1 LQEIAFSQ
9 RDSEVMRSQSFSCCT
24 CILLLGATATAFAA
38 ERGIA
43 DFGKWQSA
51 GNAFSK
57 GPATGDLIEKL
68 EIRDAPA
75 GPVAS
80 SEIDGDA
87 PRGFLTSP
95 SFTIDRS
102 YLAFSIGGGDFE
114 RHCCMNLLV
123 DGKIVRS
130 ATGRNSDRL
139 TPASWD
145 VSSFRGK
152 EAKIEIVDQASGQ
165 WGHLN
170 VAGLSL
176 TDAPAAY
183 PVVTEPLYQEAL
195 RPQFHFTARQ
205 WTMDRLNPG
214 MRQEGWINDLN
225 GLVYHDGEYHLFAQR
240 WHKCWLHAVSK
251 DLLHWEE
258 LEPAF
263 WATELD
269 EGVQSGTCV
278 VDAKNTSGLSSDPSK
293 PPMVAFWSTVDNRS
307 QCISYSLDKGR
318 TWTIRDKDPV
328 LRFPER
334 DPKVFWY
341 EPGKHWVMFLYG
353 SGRYHIFTSKNLLA
367 WKDEKNP
374 IDHSFECPDFF
385 ELAVDGDASNK
396 KWVLVQADGK
406 YSIGSFNGTKFTPE
420 TERLAGDINEHT
432 FYATQSWNN
441 NEADGRRIQTA
452 WMRGSDFPNMPFSQQ
467 ISFPCELTLHTTPAG
482 LRVFRQPIREI
493 EKLHAGE
500 TAAKDLKL
508 AKGEAKELAASGD
521 LFHIQAE
528 VEIPEGS
535 RLKFLLR
542 GVPLVLAPKSI
553 QIGETRGTTIDT
565 VKSIEIL
572 LDRGSLEAFVND
584 GEISSTNFVL
594 PNLDGLSVVAE
605 GGPATI
611 RSISVHPLKSIW
623 QH

>member
-1 LQEIAFSQ
+1 MKA
-9 RDSEVMRSQSFSCCT
+9 R
-24 CILLLGATATAFAA
+24 LLLAPLLTLSGHAAGIAGFAAWQKTGTAF
-38 ERGIA
+38 
-43 DFGKWQSA
+43 GKS
-51 GNAFSK
+51 
-57 GPATGDLIEKL
+57 PATGNLIETL
-68 EIRDAPA
+68 EIQDAPG

-87 PRGFLTSP
+87 PRGTLTSP
-95 SFTIDRS
+95 PFTINRS
-102 YLAFSIGGGDFE
+102 YLAFSICGGDYE
-114 RHCCMNLLV
+114 RHCCMNLIV
-123 DGKIVRS
+123 DGKVVLS
-130 ATGRNSDRL
+130 ATGRNHDRL

-145 VSSFRGK
+145 VSPFGGK

-176 TDAPAAY
+176 TDEPAVY

-205 WTMDRLNPG
+205 WTMNRLHPG

-269 EGVQSGTCV
+269 EGVQSGSCV
-278 VDAKNTSGLSSDPSK
+278 IDHGNTSGLSPDPK
-293 PPMVAFWSTVDNRS
+293 NPAMVAFWSTVDNES

-318 TWTIRDKDPV
+318 TWTIRDKEPV
-328 LRFPER
+328 LKFPER

-353 SGRYHIFTSKNLLA
+353 GGRYHIFTSKNLLE

-374 IDHSFECPDFF
+374 IADSYECPDFF
-385 ELAVDGDASNK
+385 ELAVDGKPSNK

-406 YSIGSFNGTKFTPE
+406 YSIGSFNGTAFKPE
-420 TERLAGDINEHT
+420 TGRLPGDINDHT

-441 NEADGRRIQTA
+441 TERSDGRRIQTA
-452 WMRGSDFPNMPFSQQ
+452 WMRGSNFPGMPFSQQ
-467 ISFPCELTLHTTPAG
+467 ISFPCELSLHHTPAG
-482 LRVFRQPIREI
+482 LRVFRNPIREI

-500 TAAKDLKL
+500 KRTKDLKL
-508 AKGEAKELAASGD
+508 AKDETKELAASGD

-542 GVPLVLAPKSI
+542 GVPLVLTSKSI
-553 QIGETRGTTIDT
+553 QVGETRGEAIGG

-584 GEISSTNFVL
+584 GEISSTNFAL
-594 PNLDGLSVVAE
+594 PNVEGLSVTAE
-605 GGPATI
+605 GGPAVI
-611 RSISVHPLKSIW
+611 HSISVHPLKSIW
-623 QH
+623 QK

>member
-1 LQEIAFSQ
+1 MKARYFLAPLLTLSGHAAGIAGFTDWKKS
-9 RDSEVMRSQSFSCCT
+9 
-24 CILLLGATATAFAA
+24 GTAF
-38 ERGIA
+38 E
-43 DFGKWQSA
+43 KS
-51 GNAFSK
+51 
-57 GPATGDLIEKL
+57 PATGDLIETL
-68 EIRDAPA
+68 EIRNAPD
-75 GPVAS
+75 GPVAT
-80 SEIDGDA
+80 SEIDGDG
-87 PRGFLTSP
+87 PRGFLSSP
-95 SFTIDRS
+95 AFTIDRNFI
-102 YLAFSIGGGDFE
+102 AFSICGGDYE
-114 RHCCMNLLV
+114 KHCCMNLIV

-130 ATGRNSDRL
+130 ATGRNHDRL

-145 VSSFRGK
+145 VSAFRGK
-152 EAKIEIVDQASGQ
+152 EARIEIVDQASGQ
-165 WGHLN
+165 WGHIN

-183 PVVTEPLYQEAL
+183 PVATEPLYQEAL

-251 DLLHWEE
+251 DLIHWEE

-269 EGVQSGTCV
+269 EGVQSGSCV
-278 VDAKNTSGLSSDPSK
+278 IDHDNTSGLSNEPK
-293 PPMVAFWSTVDNRS
+293 NPPMIAFWSTVDNRS

-328 LRFPER
+328 LVFPER

-353 SGRYHIFTSKNLLA
+353 NGKYHVFTSKNLLE

-374 IDHSFECPDFF
+374 IDHSYECPDFF
-385 ELAVDGDASNK
+385 ELAVEGSPSKK

-406 YSIGSFNGTKFTPE
+406 YSIGSFDGVKFTPE
-420 TERLAGDINEHT
+420 SDRIAADIHDHT

-441 NEADGRRIQTA
+441 MERSDGRRIQTA
-452 WMRGSDFPNMPFSQQ
+452 WMRGSNFPGMPFNQQ
-467 ISFPCELTLHTTPAG
+467 ISFPCELTLHDTPVG
-482 LRVFRQPIREI
+482 LRVFRKPIREI
-493 EKLHAGE
+493 EKLHASEKTAKDVKLASGE
-500 TAAKDLKL
+500 T
-508 AKGEAKELAASGD
+508 KELAASGD
-521 LFHIQAE
+521 LFRIKAE
-528 VEIPEGS
+528 VDLPEGS

-542 GVPLVLAPKSI
+542 GVPLVISGKSI
-553 QIGETRGTTIDT
+553 QVGETRGEAIGT
-565 VKSIEIL
+565 VKNIEIL

-594 PNLDGLSVVAE
+594 PNVDGLSVTAE

-611 RSISVHPLKSIW
+611 HSISVYPLKSIW
-623 QH
+623 QK

>member
-1 LQEIAFSQ
+1 LFS
-9 RDSEVMRSQSFSCCT
+9 
-24 CILLLGATATAFAA
+24 ATAVAA
-38 ERGIA
+38 EEGIA
-43 DFGKWQSA
+43 EFDKWQA
-51 GNAFSK
+51 TGAAFSK
-57 GPATGDLIEKL
+57 GPATGNLIEKL
-68 EIRDAPA
+68 EIRDAPD

-95 SFTIDRS
+95 SFTIDRD
-102 YLAFSIGGGDFE
+102 YLAFSICGGDYE

-123 DGKIVRS
+123 DGKVVRS
-130 ATGRNSDRL
+130 ATGRNHDRL

-145 VSSFRGK
+145 VSVFRGK
-152 EAKIEIVDQASGQ
+152 EAKVEIVDQASGQ

-176 TDAPAAY
+176 TDAPAVY

-205 WTMDRLNPG
+205 WTMNRLNPG

-225 GLVYHDGEYHLFAQR
+225 GLIYYEGEYHLFAQR

-251 DLLHWEE
+251 DLLHWQE

-278 VDAKNTSGLSSDPSK
+278 IDYHNTSGLSPDANK

-328 LRFPER
+328 LKFPER

-353 SGRYHIFTSKNLLA
+353 GGQYHVFTSKNLLA

-374 IDHSFECPDFF
+374 IPHSFECPDFF

-396 KWVLVQADGK
+396 KWVLVQGDGK

-432 FYATQSWNN
+432 FYATQSWHN
-441 NEADGRRIQTA
+441 NETGDGRRIQAA

-467 ISFPCELTLHTTPAG
+467 ISFPCELTLHTTAAG
-482 LRVFRQPIREI
+482 LRVFRKPIPEI
-493 EKLHAGE
+493 EKLHAGDA
-500 TAAKDLKL
+500 TLKDLTL
-508 AKGEAKELAASGD
+508 AEGQTKELGATGN
-521 LFHIQAE
+521 LFRIRAE
-528 VEIPEGS
+528 VEIPAGS

-542 GVPLVLAPKSI
+542 GVPLMLTAKSI
-553 QIGETRGTTIDT
+553 QIGETRGQTQGP
-565 VKSIEIL
+565 VKNIEIL
-572 LDRGSLEAFVND
+572 LDCGSLEVFVND

-594 PNLDGLSVVAE
+594 PNLNGLSVTAE
-605 GGPATI
+605 GGPAVLH
-611 RSISVHPLKSIW
+611 SISVHPLKSIW
-623 QH
+623 QN